1 MAQKRR
7 EIEIEVI
14 NGEEISVI
22 DCGKCKQWKP
32 LTDFGKDK
40 RAPSGFKN
48 RCKKC
53 DAENSKKYRKRNVD
67 YIKDYN
73 RRYYTENKEKYMDL
87 QRENR
92 RKNKVKHNSY
102 KQIRRAR
109 KNALP
114 DTLTPEQIEKITT
127 RFKGACALTGSTDY
141 ELDHFIAITTGHGGT
156 TFENMIPLSR
166 ALNASKNNKNP
177 FEWFE
182 NNKHRFGLDDS
193 KFFSL
198 IDYLANINGMSTK
211 EFHDYVYKC
220 YRDSQL
226 QKVN

>member
-1 MAQKRR
+1 MARKRR
-7 EIEIEVI
+7 EIEIKVI
-14 NGEEISVI
+14 NDEEVPGI

-32 LTDFGKDK
+32 LTNFGKNK
-40 RAPSGFKN
+40 RTPSGFKN
-48 RCKKC
+48 CCKKC
-53 DAENSKKYRKRNVD
+53 DAEDSKKYRNRNVEHV
-67 YIKDYN
+67 KDYN
-73 RRYYTENKEKYMDL
+73 RRYYAANKEKFMEL
-87 QRENR
+87 QRKSRREN
-92 RKNKVKHNSY
+92 KAKHNSY

-127 RFKGACALTGSTDY
+127 YFNGACALTGSTDY

-156 TFENMIPLSR
+156 TFKNMIPLSR
-166 ALNASKNNKNP
+166 TLNASKNNKNP

-182 NNKHRFGLDDS
+182 DNKCRFKLDDN

-198 IDYLANINGMSTK
+198 IDYLANINGMSMK
-211 EFHDYVYKC
+211 EFRDYVYKC
-220 YRDSQL
+220 YSDSQL